1 MLAETNRQDP
11 VYLVT
16 PAIVTDSYGDPQND
30 WEHAVETLIPGAD
43 LQRHMTQ
50 DKDEANSSTTHRTG
64 TLIATGPRVDIYRQ
78 VNEGSR
84 IRQGSEVW
92 RVNGTP
98 NVKIGR
104 LFGNTHLTA
113 SLTRTTVEAPNG

>member
-1 MLAETNRQDP
+1 
-11 VYLVT
+11 
-16 PAIVTDSYGDPQND
+16 
-30 WEHAVETLIPGAD
+30 
-43 LQRHMTQ
+43 MTQ